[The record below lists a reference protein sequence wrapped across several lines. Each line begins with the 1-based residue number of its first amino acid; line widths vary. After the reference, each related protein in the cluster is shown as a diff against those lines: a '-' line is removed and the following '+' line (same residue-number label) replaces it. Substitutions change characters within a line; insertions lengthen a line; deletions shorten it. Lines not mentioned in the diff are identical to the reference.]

1 MTVFP
6 AHEPAKVIT
15 QMSKQPKQPEKL
27 QNLLTAS
34 NADYDILLHDETLR
48 SAEDGVEQ
56 GLGDLG
62 DMAPTFIL
70 KTENGFMAA
79 IISGETR
86 LSYKKIKKQ
95 FGLKNVALARPEQV
109 AQITGAEVGYVSLI
123 NPQLPTIIDG
133 RIVRLEKVF
142 GGCGVPQMSLRIS
155 TADLVRITCATVF
168 DFTEQ
173 KQA

>member
-1 MTVFP
+1 MR
-6 AHEPAKVIT
+6 ERNQLENLK
-15 QMSKQPKQPEKL
+15 KL
-27 QNLLTAS
+27 LAAS
-34 NADYDILLHDETLR
+34 NAEYELIAHEETLR

-56 GLGDLG
+56 GLGDLR

-95 FGLKNVALARPEQV
+95 FGLKNVALARPEEV
-109 AQITGAEVGYVSLI
+109 EEITGAEVGYVSLI
-123 NPQLPTIIDG
+123 NPPLPTIMDS
-133 RIVRLEKVF
+133 RLVELDKVF

-155 TADLVRITCATVF
+155 AGDLVRITGAVIF
-168 DFTEQ
+168 DFAEQ
-173 KQA
+173 KKT